1 MYNLYIIVNKLIY
14 DIYIYIYSSASRL
27 RPSHYCGL
35 RYLKL
40 TYKYINK

>member
-14 DIYIYIYSSASRL
+14 DIYIYIYSSVSRL
-27 RPSHYCGL
+27 RPSRYCGL
-35 RYLKL
+35 RYLNL